1 MRGYLYNGQFNNLKF
16 DKGSDYMNTL
26 QMIRIML
33 LVVFGVGVKELWSAK
48 QYYKEQ
54 KKKWAIAS
62 LCVGIFACV
71 CAILGLTGII

>member
-1 MRGYLYNGQFNNLKF
+1 
-16 DKGSDYMNTL
+16 MNTL

-33 LVVFGVGVKELWSAK
+33 LVALAFGVKELWSAK

-54 KKKWAIAS
+54 KKKWAMAS